1 MKDVGLALGR
11 RESEGKDGWG
21 LWGGFFL
28 GGGRALGEVLV
39 FMLITIKQEPVFRP
53 LNSLIPA

>member
-11 RESEGKDGWG
+11 RESEGKGGWG
-21 LWGGFFL
+21 LWGVFL
-28 GGGRALGEVLV
+28 GGGGALGEGLV
-39 FMLITIKQEPVFRP
+39 FMLITIKQEPVFSP

>member
-21 LWGGFFL
+21 LWGVFWR
-28 GGGRALGEVLV
+28 GGALGEVLV